1 MSNDANQVTAESLYG
16 AGAITSG
23 TELTTDEQA
32 ILAGAGVEVRDG
44 DDLIN
49 VNVEGDELGNQK
61 GDEEEKP
68 DEEEEEAPAP
78 LLAITEQTSDDLVME
93 GLKQRQDAFQEAAAQ
108 AAAAGIDPATVVTEF
123 NTDGKLSDA
132 TYAALEGAGFTKDAV
147 DAMIADQQAQT
158 QAYYSAVYA
167 HAGGDAGFQRLA
179 TFAKTADP
187 AAVAKFNEAIEGGD
201 LATCKEIITALKG
214 KLAAKYG
221 TTNKGLKG
229 KPAAPGKPATPK
241 AEPFADRKAM
251 VDAMSDKRYGRDKAY
266 TQSVEARVVA
276 SS

>member
-16 AGAITSG
+16 NNAITSG
-23 TELTTDEQA
+23 DALTADEQA
-32 ILAGAGVEVRDG
+32 LLAGAGVEVRDG
-44 DDLIN
+44 DDLIE
-49 VNVEGDELGNQK
+49 VNVEGDELE
-61 GDEEEKP
+61 GDDQEPPKE
-68 DEEEEEAPAP
+68 DEEEEAPA
-78 LLAITEQTSDDLVME
+78 LLPITEQNTDELVME
-93 GLKQRQDAFQEAAAQ
+93 GLKQRQDAFQVAAAQ
-108 AAAAGIDPATVVTEF
+108 VAEAGIDPATVVSEF
-123 NTDGKLSDA
+123 NTSGKLSDE
-132 TYAALEGAGFTKDAV
+132 TYAALEGAGYPKADV

-179 TFAKTADP
+179 TFAQTADP

-221 TTNKGLKG
+221 TSNKGLKG

-266 TQSVEARVVA
+266 TQSVESRVMA

>member
-1 MSNDANQVTAESLYG
+1 MSNAANQVTAESLYG
-16 AGAITSG
+16 NNAITSG
-23 TELTTDEQA
+23 DALTADEQA

-49 VNVEGDELGNQK
+49 VDVEGEELEGADQEPPK
-61 GDEEEKP
+61 VDA
-68 DEEEEEAPAP
+68 EEAPA
-78 LLAITEQTSDDLVME
+78 LLPITEQNTDELVME
-93 GLKQRQDAFQEAAAQ
+93 GLKQRQDAFQEAAAKV
-108 AAAAGIDPATVVTEF
+108 AEAGIDPATVVNEF
-123 NTDGKLSDA
+123 NTAGKLSDE
-132 TYAALEGAGFTKDAV
+132 TYAALEGAGYPKAAV
-147 DAMIADQQAQT
+147 DEMIADQQAQT

-179 TFAKTADP
+179 TFAQTADP

-201 LATCKEIITALKG
+201 LATCKEIITALKS

-221 TTNKGLKG
+221 TANKGLKG

-266 TQSVEARVVA
+266 TQSVESRVMA

>member
-23 TELTTDEQA
+23 SELSADEQA

-49 VNVEGDELGNQK
+49 VNVEGDELENPE
-61 GDEEEKP
+61 GDEK
-68 DEEEEEAPAP
+68 EAPAEEEDAP
-78 LLAITEQTSDDLVME
+78 ATLLAITEQTSDELVME

-108 AAAAGIDPATVVTEF
+108 AAEAGIDPATVVTEF

-147 DAMIADQQAQT
+147 DEMIADQQAQT
-158 QAYYSAVYA
+158 QAYYAAVYA

-179 TFAKTADP
+179 TFGRTADP